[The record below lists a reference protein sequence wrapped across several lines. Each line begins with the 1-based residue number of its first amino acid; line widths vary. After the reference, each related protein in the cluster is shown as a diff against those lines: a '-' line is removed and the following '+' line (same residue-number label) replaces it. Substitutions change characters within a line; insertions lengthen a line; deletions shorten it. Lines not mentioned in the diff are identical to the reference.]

1 MKRWLTV
8 PELLELQLPGLPA
21 SRAGLY
27 ALIEREGWNE
37 DPHRARAVQGRGG
50 AGWEY
55 ATHMLPELARLA
67 YAKTGIN
74 AAAKGARGA
83 CATLSAPGDTIDGV
97 AGEQRDARL
106 QIVAT
111 ANRFRVMAQLTVT
124 AADALFV
131 RLYNRGEAG
140 VSTWVVERVPQVSM
154 RSLQRWREA
163 IATNQTEALASDRSQ
178 ARRGTG
184 VLDRAFDGQVRA
196 TMLALIFDN
205 PHFKAKHLRAYV
217 RDQYGEAWEVTDAH
231 GEVRTVDV
239 PSERTFQH
247 TIARWKQEYAPELM
261 RLQNPDGYRS
271 KHQFALRVGATADH
285 LNQLWQIDASPCDVM
300 TVDGGKTGKQG
311 RPNLYA
317 CIDVY
322 SRRAMFLVSTTP
334 TASALGLLIRKA
346 LLAWGVPDA
355 IKSDNGADFTAKHIV
370 RLLDNLGI
378 HHDLCTPFQPQQKG
392 MVERVFKTLQHDL
405 MATLPGFVGHNV
417 ADRSVI
423 ESRKGFA
430 KRLGEDP
437 GVLAG
442 VSLTNQDLAERID
455 AWTRDDYE
463 QRPHGSLRDRSPFE
477 VAASAKGPVRTIDD
491 EDALRVLL
499 APVPGGDG
507 IRTVTKTGVRIAHV
521 DYYSSAAMPGDRV
534 FCRMDPDDM
543 GRVWLFEPDGL
554 TFLGEA
560 ISPELSGHDPAEI
573 IARVKAAQKAHRADE
588 VAAIRKES
596 RRIKPLDVADALARQ
611 AAADAGKLV
620 QFPKPETTHST
631 DALAAARDAE
641 RGVRPRPLPV
651 EAARTHEKLK
661 TQWKETGSITPAP
674 VRQETPEERFRK
686 AMLLQHAID
695 QGRPVDAHDAVWLGR
710 YQETPEFKSHASLAK
725 DFPEVLPHELRGG
738 APTKTPA
745 AAKG

>member
-1 MKRWLTV
+1 MKRWLTAS
-8 PELLELQLPGLPA
+8 ELAELQLPGLPP
-21 SRAGLY
+21 SKRGLY

-67 YAKTGIN
+67 YAKSAIN

-140 VSTWVVERVPQVSM
+140 VSAWVVERVPQVSM

-196 TMLALIFDN
+196 TILGLLADN
-205 PHFKAKHLRAYV
+205 EHLKARHLRAYV

-247 TIARWKQEYAPELM
+247 TIARWKNEYAPELM

-271 KHQFALRVGATADH
+271 TYQFALRVGATADH

-378 HHDLCTPFQPQQKG
+378 HHDLCTPYQPQQKG
-392 MVERVFKTLQHDL
+392 MVERLFRTLQHDL
-405 MATLPGFVGHNV
+405 MVTLPGFVGHNV
-417 ADRSVI
+417 ADRTRI
-423 ESRKGFA
+423 ECRKAFAQRIHEDVGF
-430 KRLGEDP
+430 
-437 GVLAG
+437 LAG
-442 VSLTNQDLAERID
+442 VELTNEQIAQRVD

-463 QRPHGSLRDRSPFE
+463 QRPHGGLRDRSPFE
-477 VAASAKGPVRTIDD
+477 VAASAKGPIRTIKD

-499 APVPGGDG
+499 APGG
-507 IRTVTKTGVRIAHV
+507 IRTVTKTGVRIENV
-521 DYYSSAAMPGDRV
+521 DYYSGAALPGQKV
-534 FCRMDPDDM
+534 FYRCDPSDM

-560 ISPELSGHDPAEI
+560 ESPELSGHDKAEM
-573 IARVKAAQKAHRADE
+573 IARVKAAQRAHRADE

-651 EAARTHEKLK
+651 EAARTHERLK
-661 TQWKETGSITPAP
+661 TEAKVP
-674 VRQETPEERFRK
+674 VQPIREESDRDRFKR
-686 AMLLQHAID
+686 AMLLRAAID
-695 QGRPVDAHDAVWLGR
+695 AGRPVDAKEAVWLGR
-710 YQETPEFKSHASLAK
+710 YQESPEFKSLLAMSE
-725 DFPEVLPHELRGG
+725 DFPALLPAELRASG
-738 APTKTPA
+738 PRA
-745 AAKG
+745 AHQGRV